1 MPLVDQ
7 GNHVWR
13 DGCLCLDYDDLRY
26 IVGLHT
32 LGHCLDRLHCLLDHE
47 LVPMHCT
54 HHYHDYGP
62 RHADLPVVQER
73 LLQGSDQQSL
83 VVAHGILVDHFL
95 LRGETR
101 SIVLD
106 IRGLEKRLPT
116 GPGPR

>member
-13 DGCLCLDYDDLRY
+13 DGCLCHDYDDLRY
-26 IVGLHT
+26 IVGLHS
-32 LGHCLDRLHCLLDHE
+32 LNHCLDRFHSLLDHE
-47 LVPMHCT
+47 LVPMHCS

-62 RHADLPVVQER
+62 RHAHLPVVLKR

-83 VVAHGILVDHFL
+83 VVANGILDDYFL

-101 SIVLD
+101 SVVLD
-106 IRGLEKRLPT
+106 IRRLEARLPT